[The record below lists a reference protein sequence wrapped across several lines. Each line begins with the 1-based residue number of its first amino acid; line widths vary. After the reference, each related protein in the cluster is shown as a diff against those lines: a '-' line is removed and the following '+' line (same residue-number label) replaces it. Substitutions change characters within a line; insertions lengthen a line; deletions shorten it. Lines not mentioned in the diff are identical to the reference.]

1 MRYTIL
7 IAIFTLLFIGCKKDK
22 FTTAPQLKYKSV
34 NTKVLDKGQIL
45 KFTLGFTDSEG
56 DVDSIFL
63 REVNPK
69 CSLNFFKD
77 SFALPAFPPT
87 KNVNGDIFVTY
98 GYRVDGIPPIQE
110 PLCANNDTCYFQ
122 FVIKDS
128 KQNKSDTVSSET
140 IVIIK

>member
-22 FTTAPQLKYKSV
+22 FTTAPQLEYKSV
-34 NTKVLDKGQIL
+34 NTTVLNQGQIL
-45 KFTLGFTDSEG
+45 RFTLGFTDEEG
-56 DVDSIFL
+56 DVDSIFI

-69 CSLNFFKD
+69 CSLNIFKD
-77 SFALPAFPPT
+77 SFLLPPFPTT
-87 KNVNGDIFVTY
+87 KKINGEIFVTY

-110 PLCANNDTCYFQ
+110 PLCSTNDTCYFQ
-122 FVIKDS
+122 FVLKDS